1 MGSPRVNPDSFI
13 WQRVS
18 TVRSAHPTHACSL
31 MLTFPSIAAGTM
43 AGAVYCG
50 FTLDYFS
57 KVGLS
62 RIKRNGKEWSRSPSD
77 RLLPIIP
84 AMVAYPAGLLLY
96 GWSLQRRWHWIVPTL
111 STTLCGFSLASSTT
125 PIMTYLVDI
134 FGDRSASA
142 IAAVLPLRYI
152 VGTFLPVA
160 APYMDTRLGYG
171 WSYSLLA
178 LLLFIPIPPTFV
190 MIIRPRVAEAPMT
203 VEA

>member
-1 MGSPRVNPDSFI
+1 
-13 WQRVS
+13 
-18 TVRSAHPTHACSL
+18 
-31 MLTFPSIAAGTM
+31 M
-43 AGAVYCG
+43 AGAVYCI

-62 RIKRNGKEWSRSPSD
+62 RIKRRGKAWSHGPSD

-84 AMVAYPAGLLLY
+84 AMVACPAGLLLY
-96 GWSLQRRWHWIVPTL
+96 GWSLQRNWHWIVPTL

-142 IAAVLPLRYI
+142 IAALLPLRYV

-160 APYMDTRLGYG
+160 SPYMDASLGYG

-178 LLLFIPIPPTFV
+178 LLLLIPIPPTFII
-190 MIIRPRVAEAPMT
+190 MIRPRETKAPVT
-203 VEA
+203 I